1 MVAIKSYLSA
11 RQIVARLNGA
21 ISVKLV
27 YRLVQQGKLRANR
40 QLGKV
45 LIEEESLMELLE
57 GPHAAA
63 PSMVSTVKPRARWK
77 RKLW

>member
-1 MVAIKSYLSA
+1 MKNYLSA
-11 RQIVARLNGA
+11 RQVVARLNGA

-45 LIEEESLMELLE
+45 LIEEESLLELLE
-57 GPHAAA
+57 GPRPAV
-63 PSMVSTVKPRARWK
+63 PSMVSTVKPRARGAK
-77 RKLW
+77 TLW